1 MPSPPHIKTQ
11 VSRHF
16 ALRRQHNRV
25 PEPQHARTHR
35 QLPLRSRQLPAPSST
50 PNVSARAGTPGCSS
64 PHASDPRHSLPSA
77 ARIRQSLPMSY
88 LLGAGEQQRPL
99 ELTALAPCLATS
111 ISSRWATR
119 KLFPVPALPV
129 MKTFSPLST
138 TACIMAFCS
147 AERFAV
153 TTWLMQSEFASHSPR
168 ARDHELQRDASVR
181 RRQCHAAPRRKLGV
195 STAVASLP
203 PGAHAHASA
212 ATILSNAAAPL
223 SQTLI
228 ANLACS
234 RLSALAGTTA
244 ANSHR
249 YACIA
254 IRYILYICISTRYSI
269 VI

>member
-1 MPSPPHIKTQ
+1 MFVTT
-11 VSRHF
+11 
-16 ALRRQHNRV
+16 RV
-25 PEPQHARTHR
+25 
-35 QLPLRSRQLPAPSST
+35 RSTSFSSL
-50 PNVSARAGTPGCSS
+50 SS
-64 PHASDPRHSLPSA
+64 PYPAKLANVIPPGSRRA
-77 ARIRQSLPMSY
+77 ATAV
-88 LLGAGEQQRPL
+88 GAVAA
-99 ELTALAPCLATS
+99 TALAPYLATS

-181 RRQCHAAPRRKLGV
+181 RRQCHAAPRRKLGA